1 MCILALGAAVVL
13 ASSPVELNA
22 VPAGCQISLAPAPA
36 GTSAVSPEK
45 PTATA
50 TATPPSSQ
58 LQQLP
63 VASPPTAPPTLLPST
78 APSLPTDPPLPTDNK
93 TTGTA
98 IDRSGDHNDIVVRAE
113 ARTIPGDPLQQLN
126 LKAFK
131 AVQAVDQAVIRP
143 AAMAYRDVVPNPIRS
158 GLRNFLNHLT
168 EPVVFVN
175 YLLQLKP
182 GKAAETFGRFAIN
195 STIGV
200 VGIFDI
206 AKRRPFKLPHRPN
219 GFAYT
224 MGYYGIKP
232 GAYLFLPLVGPTTVR
247 DLIGVI
253 LDRAFVPFAFGKPFN
268 RPAYT
273 IPTNVFGQLDQ
284 RAQLDVTL
292 NKLHAQSG
300 RPYGATREDY
310 LERRQAEIDVL
321 RGKRNDVDETVP
333 DVAKVPAK

>member
-13 ASSPVELNA
+13 ASAPVQQST
-22 VPAGCQISLAPAPA
+22 VPAGGQISVAPAPA
-36 GTSAVSPEK
+36 STSAVSPQ
-45 PTATA
+45 TSTT
-50 TATPPSSQ
+50 TATPLPSQ
-58 LQQLP
+58 LQQPL
-63 VASPPTAPPTLLPST
+63 VASPPAVPPQ
-78 APSLPTDPPLPTDNK
+78 PPLSTDQPVPADNK
-93 TTGTA
+93 TTGATLDNA
-98 IDRSGDHNDIVVRAE
+98 GDHADIVVRAE
-113 ARTIPGDPLQQLN
+113 ARTVPGDPLQQLN

-131 AVQAVDQAVIRP
+131 AVQAVDHAVIRP
-143 AAMAYRDVVPNPIRS
+143 AAMAYSHIVPNPIRS
-158 GLRNFLNHLT
+158 GFRNFLNHLT

-175 YLLQLKP
+175 FLLQLKP
-182 GKAAETFGRFAIN
+182 GKAAETLGRFAIN
-195 STIGV
+195 STVGV
-200 VGIFDI
+200 AGIFDI

-224 MGYYGIKP
+224 MGYYGVKP
-232 GAYLFLPLVGPTTVR
+232 GPFLFLPLVGPTTVR

-268 RPAYT
+268 RPAYA

-284 RAQLDVTL
+284 RAQLDATL
-292 NKLHAQSG
+292 NKLHAESG

-333 DVAKVPAK
+333 DVAKVPHK

>member
-1 MCILALGAAVVL
+1 MCILALGAALVL
-13 ASSPVELNA
+13 ASSPVEQGA
-22 VPAGCQISLAPAPA
+22 VPAAGQISVALAPAS
-36 GTSAVSPEK
+36 TSAVSPQI
-45 PTATA
+45 PMTAV
-50 TATPPSSQ
+50 TPLPSQ
-58 LQQLP
+58 LQQPPQPP
-63 VASPPTAPPTLLPST
+63 VAPPPSAPPQ
-78 APSLPTDPPLPTDNK
+78 PPLSTDQPLPADNK
-93 TTGTA
+93 TTGATLDHA
-98 IDRSGDHNDIVVRAE
+98 GDHAGDHADIVVRAE

-131 AVQAVDQAVIRP
+131 AVQAVDHAVIRP
-143 AAMAYRDVVPNPIRS
+143 AAMAYSHIVPNPIRS

-195 STIGV
+195 STVGV
-200 VGIFDI
+200 AGIFDI

-224 MGYYGIKP
+224 MGYYGVKP
-232 GAYLFLPLVGPTTVR
+232 GPFLFLPLVGPTTVR

-253 LDRAFVPFAFGKPFN
+253 LDRAFVPFAVGKPFN
-268 RPAYT
+268 RPAYA

-284 RAQLDVTL
+284 RAQLDATL
-292 NKLHAQSG
+292 DKLHVQSG

-333 DVAKVPAK
+333 DVAKVPHK

>member
-1 MCILALGAAVVL
+1 MCILALCAAVVL
-13 ASSPVELNA
+13 ASSPVEQST
-22 VPAGCQISLAPAPA
+22 VPAAGQISVALAPAS
-36 GTSAVSPEK
+36 TSAVSPQI
-45 PTATA
+45 PTT
-50 TATPPSSQ
+50 TVTPLPSQ
-58 LQQLP
+58 LQQPPQPP
-63 VASPPTAPPTLLPST
+63 VAPPPSAPPQ
-78 APSLPTDPPLPTDNK
+78 PPLSTDQPLPADNK
-93 TTGTA
+93 TTGATLDHA
-98 IDRSGDHNDIVVRAE
+98 GDHAGDHADIVVRAE

-131 AVQAVDQAVIRP
+131 AVQAVDRAVIRP
-143 AAMAYRDVVPNPIRS
+143 AAMAYSHIVPNPIRS

-195 STIGV
+195 STVGV
-200 VGIFDI
+200 AGVFDI

-224 MGYYGIKP
+224 MGYYGVKP
-232 GAYLFLPLVGPTTVR
+232 GPFLFLPLVGPTTVR

-253 LDRAFVPFAFGKPFN
+253 LDRAFVPFAVGKPFN

-284 RAQLDVTL
+284 RAQLDATL
-292 NKLHAQSG
+292 DKLHAQSG
-300 RPYGATREDY
+300 RPYGASREDY

-333 DVAKVPAK
+333 DVAKVPHK